1 MEEGPGKGVENLT
14 SHPQGIEGR
23 RAIRRHGEGHFSP
36 DLLLSLNGDELTDGA
51 VRKQSRGMRD
61 VGRVGQQVAG
71 GLAVEGGSG
80 LRRSR
85 AGGLRDRY
93 VDLPSPKAAH
103 DRFKTAGEFRR
114 PGCLRFLFSRWAA
127 VPLNGLSNCWNDFGR
142 KGMHT
147 SWSPDGW
154 AVSGET

>member
-85 AGGLRDRY
+85 AGGLRDGL

-103 DRFKTAGEFRR
+103 DRFKTAWGVQAAWMSQVIYF
-114 PGCLRFLFSRWAA
+114 PIGGCS
-127 VPLNGLSNCWNDFGR
+127 V
-142 KGMHT
+142 
-147 SWSPDGW
+147 
-154 AVSGET
+154 E

>member
-1 MEEGPGKGVENLT
+1 MEGIAGWKRDWVGVENLT

-85 AGGLRDRY
+85 AGGCVTGWLICQVQKPLTIDSRQ
-93 VDLPSPKAAH
+93 L
-103 DRFKTAGEFRR
+103 GEFRR
-114 PGCLRFLFSRWAA
+114 PGCLRLFISR
-127 VPLNGLSNCWNDFGR
+127 
-142 KGMHT
+142 
-147 SWSPDGW
+147 
-154 AVSGET
+154 